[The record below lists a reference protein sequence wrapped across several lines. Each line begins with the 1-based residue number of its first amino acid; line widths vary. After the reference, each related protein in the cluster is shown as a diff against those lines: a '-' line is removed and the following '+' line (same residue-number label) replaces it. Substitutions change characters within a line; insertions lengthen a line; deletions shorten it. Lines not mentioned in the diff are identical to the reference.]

1 MKITGDQSGQPM
13 KLGVAIV
20 DIVTGLNAV
29 ISILSGLIIK
39 NKNLRQIH
47 VKSMYWVTQELPQIY
62 TVILR
67 IRIGKVA

>member
-1 MKITGDQSGQPM
+1 MKITGEESGQPM

-39 NKNLRQIH
+39 NKKLNINESILTEVNL
-47 VKSMYWVTQELPQIY
+47 YNTCLLY
-62 TVILR
+62 TSPSPR
-67 IRIGKVA
+67 D